1 MSKILQR
8 HFIDDRISLK
18 DLADMLQFDSAWM
31 VDTCVHERK
40 LFFPLFAHF
49 SGVSFFGLI
58 VISIVYHF
66 SYNNF
71 PENLP
76 TLKCVFLI
84 ISSCYSFMDG
94 YKIWDDGIIEH

>member
-8 HFIDDRISLK
+8 HFIDDRISIK
-18 DLADMLQFDSAWM
+18 DLADMLQFDRVGM

-49 SGVSFFGLI
+49 SGASFFGLI
-58 VISIVYHF
+58 VISIGYRF
-66 SYNNF
+66 SCNNF
-71 PENLP
+71 LENLP

-94 YKIWDDGIIEH
+94 YKIWDGGRIEH